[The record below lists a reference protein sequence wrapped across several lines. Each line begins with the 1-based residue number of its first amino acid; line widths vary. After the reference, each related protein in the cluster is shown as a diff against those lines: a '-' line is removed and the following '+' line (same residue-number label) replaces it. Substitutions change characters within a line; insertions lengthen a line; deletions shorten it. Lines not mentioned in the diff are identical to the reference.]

1 MKRSLNFALALLV
14 IAALALGMFA
24 VAEAPAEPEPIEG
37 IEILDTDVETDETDM
52 DEVGLALG
60 DLVSEGPEAPA
71 TVAYR
76 FIVGEADYQVQQVRE
91 GEAVLRPEDPA
102 APEGMTFAAWV
113 LADGAPLFVDA
124 DGDGETDPV
133 IAHVDAQGEVKV
145 WASFA
150 QGEEQPTEEQ
160 PTEEAPADEE
170 QSAEE
175 PQKPSPATE
184 GSDSGEGGA
193 IAPEEVVPQ
202 TEPMT
207 ADETEGET
215 TSSDSPDGEPASPEG
230 EALSAPEEQHAEEE
244 PSEASQEPSPLG
256 EGGAA
261 APEEVVPQAEPTID
275 EEGEGETTSSDSPG
289 GEPASPEG
297 EALSAPEEQPV
308 EEQPAEEATTDG
320 APVANALTYTG
331 EAQPLVTAGEGWL
344 FSMDGEA
351 FAADIPAAVDAGEY
365 TVFFKAAEDAEAQ
378 ALTVTVAKADVVLI
392 PPEAMTGE
400 A

>member
-1 MKRSLNFALALLV
+1 MKRSLNFVLALLV

-24 VAEAPAEPEPIEG
+24 VAEAPAEPESIEG

-113 LADGAPLFVDA
+113 LADGTPLFVDA
-124 DGDGETDPV
+124 DGNGETDPV
-133 IAHVDAQGEVKV
+133 IARMDAQGEVKV

-150 QGEEQPTEEQ
+150 QGEEAPAEEQ
-160 PTEEAPADEE
+160 PAEEQSTAEE

-202 TEPMT
+202 EEPTT

-230 EALSAPEEQHAEEE
+230 EALSAPEEA
-244 PSEASQEPSPLG
+244 
-256 EGGAA
+256 
-261 APEEVVPQAEPTID
+261 
-275 EEGEGETTSSDSPG
+275 
-289 GEPASPEG
+289 
-297 EALSAPEEQPV
+297 PV
-308 EEQPAEEATTDG
+308 EEQPAEEAPAEEASDDG
-320 APVANALTYTG
+320 APIANALTYTG

-351 FAADIPAAVDAGEY
+351 FTADIPTAVDAGEY
-365 TVFFKAAEDAEAQ
+365 TVFYKAAEDAEAQ
-378 ALTVTVAKADVVLI
+378 ALTVAVAKADVTLI

-400 A
+400 E

>member
-24 VAEAPAEPEPIEG
+24 VAEASAEPEPIEG

-113 LADGAPLFVDA
+113 LADGTPLFVDA
-124 DGDGETDPV
+124 DGNGETDPV
-133 IAHVDAQGEVKV
+133 IARMDAQGEVKV

-150 QGEEQPTEEQ
+150 QGEEAPAEEQPAEEQ
-160 PTEEAPADEE
+160 PTEEEQPAD
-170 QSAEE
+170 E

-193 IAPEEVVPQ
+193 AAPEEVVPQ
-202 TEPMT
+202 EEPTT
-207 ADETEGET
+207 ADETEGEGET

-230 EALSAPEEQHAEEE
+230 EAQSAPEE
-244 PSEASQEPSPLG
+244 
-256 EGGAA
+256 
-261 APEEVVPQAEPTID
+261 APA
-275 EEGEGETTSSDSPG
+275 
-289 GEPASPEG
+289 
-297 EALSAPEEQPV
+297 
-308 EEQPAEEATTDG
+308 EEQPAEEEPVEEAPADG

-351 FAADIPAAVDAGEY
+351 FTADIPTAVDAGDY

-378 ALTVTVAKADVVLI
+378 ALTVTVAKADVTLI

>member
-113 LADGAPLFVDA
+113 LADGTPLFVDA
-124 DGDGETDPV
+124 DGNGETDPV
-133 IAHVDAQGEVKV
+133 IARMDAQGEVKV

-150 QGEEQPTEEQ
+150 QGEEAPADEQPVEEQKTEEQ
-160 PTEEAPADEE
+160 P
-170 QSAEE
+170 AEE

-230 EALSAPEEQHAEEE
+230 EALSAPEEAPTEE
-244 PSEASQEPSPLG
+244 A
-256 EGGAA
+256 
-261 APEEVVPQAEPTID
+261 
-275 EEGEGETTSSDSPG
+275 
-289 GEPASPEG
+289 
-297 EALSAPEEQPV
+297 
-308 EEQPAEEATTDG
+308 PAEEAQPADG

-331 EAQPLVTAGEGWL
+331 EAQALVTAGKGWL

-351 FAADIPAAVDAGEY
+351 FTADIPTAVDAGDY

-378 ALTVTVAKADVVLI
+378 ALTVTVAKADVTLI

-400 A
+400 E